1 MMDELHERSLRELS
15 IEEGDV
21 GRWPA
26 LIRDLDAA
34 LTAERE
40 AHEET
45 RRALES
51 CRGANEH
58 WSEAE
63 KEDVTINARLRSEIA
78 SLREALR
85 LADEV
90 SDLLDDFLD
99 AITTYEKDADGV
111 TWAGFSPTNA
121 TPIIEAMEAY
131 DAARK
136 ALGE

>member
-45 RRALES
+45 RRERDAISNELVGLRMIPAWRHVKQLEKQ
-51 CRGANEH
+51 RDQLK
-58 WSEAE
+58 AE
-63 KEDVTINARLRSEIA
+63 LA
-78 SLREALR
+78 SIREAM
-85 LADEV
+85 
-90 SDLLDDFLD
+90 
-99 AITTYEKDADGV
+99 G
-111 TWAGFSPTNA
+111 
-121 TPIIEAMEAY
+121 
-131 DAARK
+131 ARTAVLIGGGK